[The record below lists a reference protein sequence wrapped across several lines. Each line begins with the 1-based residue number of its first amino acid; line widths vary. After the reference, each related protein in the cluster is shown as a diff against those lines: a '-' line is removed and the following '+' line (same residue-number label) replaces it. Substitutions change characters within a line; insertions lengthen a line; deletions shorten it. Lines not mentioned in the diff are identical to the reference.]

1 MAAASDGTHHSF
13 TRVRLLRGRFEATVS
28 SFESKLQAMG
38 PDPLMEA
45 FRMYGVGITD
55 ALTAGILD
63 VRMDD
68 TGEADE
74 EDETAYAAAVAADLR
89 LQQEV
94 CSSIGL
100 MYRIVYSNWV
110 VQLRAVTF
118 HSMRC

>member
-1 MAAASDGTHHSF
+1 
-13 TRVRLLRGRFEATVS
+13 
-28 SFESKLQAMG
+28 MG